1 MDRFPLPALALA
13 AMLVAPVAWAQ
24 NAPQQSPP
32 SPMARVEA
40 HIVHLRTQLGIT
52 AAEMP
57 QWDALATVM
66 RDNAQS
72 MQRLYQE
79 RTARIERMNAVQVL
93 ESYRA
98 FARLHV
104 AALDRLVPAFRR
116 LYAVLSPAQRRT
128 ADDLFQDRVQAAAG
142 RKVQ

>member
-1 MDRFPLPALALA
+1 
-13 AMLVAPVAWAQ
+13 
-24 NAPQQSPP
+24 
-32 SPMARVEA
+32 MARVEA
-40 HIVHLRTQLGIT
+40 HIVRLRAKLGIT

-57 QWDALATVM
+57 QWDALAAVM

-72 MQRLYQE
+72 MQRLYQK
-79 RTARIERMNAVQVL
+79 RTARIQHMNAVQVL
-93 ESYRA
+93 ESYRL

-116 LYAVLSPAQRRT
+116 LYAVLSPVQRRT

-142 RKVQ
+142 KKVQ

>member
-1 MDRFPLPALALA
+1 MNRFPLPALALT

-24 NAPQQSPP
+24 NSPSPPP

-40 HIVHLRTQLGIT
+40 HIVRLRAKLGIT

-57 QWDALATVM
+57 QWDALAAVM

-72 MQRLYQE
+72 MQRLYQK
-79 RTARIERMNAVQVL
+79 RTARIQHMNAVQVL
-93 ESYRA
+93 ESYRL

-116 LYAVLSPAQRRT
+116 LYAVLSPVQRRT

-142 RKVQ
+142 KKVQ

>member
-32 SPMARVEA
+32 SPMARVET

>member
-13 AMLVAPVAWAQ
+13 AILVAPVAWAQ

-32 SPMARVEA
+32 GPMARVEA
-40 HIVHLRTQLGIT
+40 HIVRLRTQLGIT
-52 AAEMP
+52 AAETP

-79 RTARIERMNAVQVL
+79 RTARIEHMNAVQVL